1 MTHLVRLVGHL
12 RWADARA
19 QEALRRA
26 ARGPSKA
33 LGLYAHLVAS
43 EHVWLARLTG
53 VPPRVP
59 VWPALPLDACA
70 ELAAENHRE
79 YAEYLL
85 RLAGTDLD
93 RGVAYT
99 NSAGQSFT
107 STVEDILLHVCLHG
121 TYHRGQIA
129 LLLRQGGDAPE
140 PTDYIAFI
148 RGAPAATGGSRA
160 GGA

>member
-1 MTHLVRLVGHL
+1 MKHLVRLAGHL
-12 RWADARA
+12 RWADERA
-19 QEALRRA
+19 QATLRRA
-26 ARGPSKA
+26 GGGPSKA
-33 LGLYAHLVAS
+33 LDLYAHLVAA

-59 VWPALPLDACA
+59 VWPTLTLDACA

-79 YAEYLL
+79 YAEYLQ
-85 RLAGTDLD
+85 RLDGADLD

-99 NSAGQSFT
+99 NSAGTSFT

-129 LLLRQGGDAPE
+129 LLLRQGGDTPE
-140 PTDYIAFI
+140 ATDYIAYM
-148 RGAPAATGGSRA
+148 RGAPAATREPRP

>member
-1 MTHLVRLVGHL
+1 MKHLARLAGHL
-12 RWADARA
+12 RWADERA
-19 QEALRRA
+19 QAALRRVGG
-26 ARGPSKA
+26 GPSKA
-33 LGLYAHLVAS
+33 LDLYAHLVAS

-53 VPPRVP
+53 VPPRMP
-59 VWPALPLDACA
+59 VWPALTIEDCA

-85 RLAGTDLD
+85 RIESADLD
-93 RGVAYT
+93 RGMAYT
-99 NSAGQSFT
+99 NSAGQLFT

-140 PTDYIAFI
+140 PTDYIAYI
-148 RGAPAATGGSRA
+148 RGAPAATGGPRA

>member
-1 MTHLVRLVGHL
+1 MRLMGHL
-12 RWADARA
+12 RWADERA
-19 QEALRRA
+19 QAALRRA
-26 ARGPSKA
+26 GGGPSKA
-33 LGLYAHLVAS
+33 LDLYAHLVAA

-53 VPPRVP
+53 VPPRVR
-59 VWPALPLDACA
+59 VWPALTLDASA
-70 ELAAENHRE
+70 DLAAENHRE

-85 RLAGTDLD
+85 RLEVGDLD

-129 LLLRQGGDAPE
+129 LLLRQGGDAPD
-140 PTDYIAFI
+140 PTDFIAYV
-148 RGAPAATGGSRA
+148 RGAAAATREPRGET
-160 GGA
+160 